1 MSNADHRPH
10 VADSQAT
17 EILRNSG
24 LLPASTAVSAKI
36 DLANLVYSKRRT
48 RTGTTPST
56 QDSDKVRPDKDNDGS
71 GNM

>member
-1 MSNADHRPH
+1 METI
-10 VADSQAT
+10 ADSQAT

-24 LLPASTAVSAKI
+24 PLPASTAVSAKI

-56 QDSDKVRPDKDNDGS
+56 QDRDKVRPDKDNDGS

>member
-1 MSNADHRPH
+1 MSNADHRRH

-56 QDSDKVRPDKDNDGS
+56 QDRDKVRPDSCGS